1 MSLSATRLELDPN
14 HHPVIGGVADDGSG
28 DIIGALINVKTGEL
42 YTTGAGGLD
51 VPTYDAMTYTATS
64 PTVGTYLY
72 YVGGTGGNLVA
83 TVTITYT
90 DATQTVL
97 VSIVRT

>member
-14 HHPVIGGVADDGSG
+14 HNPVIGGVADDGSG

-51 VPTYDAMTYTATS
+51 VPTYDAMSYTAT
-64 PTVGTYLY
+64 TNAIDTYQY
-72 YVGGTGGNLVA
+72 YMGGLSGSLVA
-83 TVTITYT
+83 TVTVTFT
-90 DATQTVL
+90 DSTHVTL
-97 VSIVRT
+97 VSVVRT